1 MNEVK
6 ALREAW
12 AADGRGIEDS
22 ERGRGGIGKNG
33 IRFGTVGSEITFDER
48 EELENVRGL
57 K

>member
-12 AADGRGIEDS
+12 AADGWGIEDS
-22 ERGRGGIGKNG
+22 EGGRGGISDG
-33 IRFGTVGSEITFDER
+33 IRFGTVGSEIAFDER